1 MIVATGGGDFA
12 AAVGAAVVVV
22 VVDAV
27 APRVTST
34 LVAVDGEFEPL
45 TSMLQNVFS
54 LSPTLRTYKL
64 VCFFSGEPF
73 HPNPLFA
80 DKMRCILS

>member
-12 AAVGAAVVVV
+12 AVVGAAVVVV

-45 TSMLQNVFS
+45 TSMLQNFFS
-54 LSPTLRTYKL
+54 LSPTLRTNKL
-64 VCFFSGEPF
+64 VCFFLRGAFS
-73 HPNPLFA
+73 
-80 DKMRCILS
+80 S